1 MFCEIIVR
9 NYRHLEQKILNPI
22 KWSYSSLSTFK
33 QCPRKYY
40 HTKVAKDVVEPMSQ
54 AMLYGN
60 RVHKAAEEYVRDGK
74 PIEEAFLY
82 IKEFIDSILDSFKG
96 QVFCEQ
102 RLGLTVELK
111 PCRFSDK
118 DVWYRGIVDLLI
130 IDGENKEALI
140 VDYKTGKNAKYAD
153 TGQLELMALAVF
165 KHYPD
170 VETIKAG
177 LYFFTKTQ
185 LIKVQY
191 NKDSQPDL
199 WAKWLQDISNLEN
212 CYENE
217 VWNPKPNF
225 TCAKYCPV
233 KSCEHN
239 GRN

>member
-1 MFCEIIVR
+1 MFCEIMVR

-153 TGQLELMALAVF
+153 TGQLELMALTVF
-165 KHYPD
+165 AHYQ
-170 VETIKAG
+170 VSKIHAG
-177 LYFFTKTQ
+177 LLFVVAND
-185 LIKVQY
+185 LV
-191 NKDSQPDL
+191 KDKYTTFDKEEL
-199 WAKWLQDISNLEN
+199 WKKWLSKHGMMEKAFEAN
-212 CYENE
+212 
-217 VWNPKPNF
+217 VWNPKPSGL
-225 TCAKYCPV
+225 CKRHCPILE
-233 KSCEHN
+233 CPHN
-239 GRN
+239 GAN

>member
-33 QCPRKYY
+33 QCPKKYY

-96 QVFCEQ
+96 KVLCEQ

-111 PCRFSDK
+111 PCKFLDK
-118 DVWYRGIVDLLI
+118 NVWYRGIVDLLI
-130 IDGENKEALI
+130 IDSENKQALI
-140 VDYKTGKNAKYAD
+140 IDYKTGKNAKYAD

-165 KHYPD
+165 KHFPE
-170 VETIKAG
+170 VENIKAG

-199 WAKWLQDISNLEN
+199 WAKWLQDISSLEN

-225 TCAKYCPV
+225 TCARYCSV